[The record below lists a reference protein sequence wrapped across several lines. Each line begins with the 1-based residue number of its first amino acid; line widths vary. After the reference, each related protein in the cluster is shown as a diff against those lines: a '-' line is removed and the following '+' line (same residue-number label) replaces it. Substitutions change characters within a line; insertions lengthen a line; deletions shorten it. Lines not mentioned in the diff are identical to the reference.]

1 MEVTEVKKQITEQLR
16 GEPFRQKNGQMHTP
30 GVDVREALLRK
41 SEKANIAR
49 RDQGDTK
56 DVDEKG
62 AEAGGCTAL

>member
-1 MEVTEVKKQITEQLR
+1 MKEWITEQLR

-30 GVDVREALLRK
+30 AVDVREALLRK